1 MLFES
6 MPLNEKGPDFLP
18 RSATDQNSSLSFF
31 VAKYI
36 GFFFSDLALGLVMG
50 SEEMKTNIHRNA
62 ITNNKLS
69 KKLPAE

>member
-36 GFFFSDLALGLVMG
+36 AFFSDLALGLVMG
-50 SEEMKTNIHRNA
+50 FRRN
-62 ITNNKLS
+62 
-69 KKLPAE
+69 ED